1 MYFEGILS
9 LTKFRKVFVKRLQ
22 ASSDIYTKISD
33 SDMRI
38 LRSIDKDLLRVPSSK
53 SSLLI

>member
-22 ASSDIYTKISD
+22 ASSSEPLEVQNLLVCTSILSVHMMTDIGS
-33 SDMRI
+33 
-38 LRSIDKDLLRVPSSK
+38 
-53 SSLLI
+53 